1 MLSAKRKICFPILS
15 RAYYARMKLLLTRLH
30 ADPAFEPQ
38 VILGGSIMLGRYG
51 EKALADVEASNF
63 NIKERLL
70 NVIEGG
76 NHAAMAKTAGLIAL
90 ETSNIFEKLNPDIVL
105 ICGDRFEQLALA
117 MSAAYLNKTIAHI
130 EGGDVTGSIDESV
143 RHAITKLSHIHFV
156 TNNAAKKR
164 VIQMGENPKMVF
176 NVGSPDL
183 EFVKHSNKKINN
195 EEINAR
201 GVGENIDINK
211 PFALVVLHPVTSDLD
226 HIRGVEAIYN
236 ALSKIKL
243 PAIWFWPNADAGT
256 ADMSRRLRE
265 IHDQKSSSGVK
276 IRFMIDLL
284 PDDFVA
290 LVRKAA
296 VVVGNSSA
304 GIKEAPFLGVPTV
317 NIGRRQSG
325 RLKGPSVMDVDAAY
339 DAPKVAQ
346 AIGYQLKHGKYSGFC
361 GYYKP
366 DTSRNIVKILSK
378 IPLYTQKI
386 FHES

>member
-1 MLSAKRKICFPILS
+1 
-15 RAYYARMKLLLTRLH
+15 
-30 ADPAFEPQ
+30 
-38 VILGGSIMLGRYG
+38 MLGRYG
-51 EKALADVEASNF
+51 EKALTDVEASNF

-156 TNNAAKKR
+156 TNNAARKR
-164 VIQMGENPKMVF
+164 VIQMGENPKTVF

-183 EFVKHSNKKINN
+183 EFAKHSNKKITSA
-195 EEINAR
+195 EINAR
-201 GVGENIDINK
+201 GVGDDVDINK
-211 PFALVVLHPVTSDLD
+211 RFALVVLHPVTSDHEHVRVID
-226 HIRGVEAIYN
+226 AVYR
-236 ALSKIKL
+236 ALAKINL
-243 PAIWFWPNADAGT
+243 PAIWFWPNSDAGT

-265 IHDQKSSSGVK
+265 IHDQKPGSGTK

-290 LVRKAA
+290 LLRRAA
-296 VVVGNSSA
+296 VLVGNSSA
-304 GIKEAPFLGVPTV
+304 GIKEAPFLGIPTV
-317 NIGRRQSG
+317 NIGRRQHG
-325 RLKGPSVMDVDAAY
+325 RLRGPSVADVNSVY
-339 DAPKVAQ
+339 DSAKISRV
-346 AIGYQLKHGKYSGFC
+346 IEHQLDHGKYPSFT

-366 DTSRNIVKILSK
+366 NTSENIARILSK
-378 IPLYTQKI
+378 VPLYTQKI